1 MKGFDWFQPTE
12 LRFGEGRLTEVGEV
26 VARLGRRCLLVS
38 RPERGLFGPVVS
50 RALELLE
57 SAGLEVAHF
66 DGVEPNPTTDVVAA
80 GARIAAE
87 HGAQVVVGLGGG
99 SAMDVAKAIAV
110 EATHPGGCWDYLFYR
125 DTQPDERTLPVVAVP
140 STSGSASHV
149 TQVAVV
155 TSSAD
160 RDKSALYHPRLFPR
174 VGIVDPELVATL
186 PPAATAATGFDV
198 FCHAF
203 ESTLHPNASPYT
215 RVLAE
220 EAIRRVLTYLPRAV
234 ADGHDL
240 EARREMAWADTLAGL
255 CIANAGVTLPH
266 GIGMAIGGMYPHV
279 AHGVALAACYPACTR
294 FTLASAPEAFA
305 RLGTM
310 LDVDGGSPEAV
321 GRRACDALDDLLRE
335 VGLWTDLATLGV
347 PSDELPQLAAQSRVL
362 PDYEN
367 NPRVASPEEMLQ
379 LLESSYR
386 R

>member
-1 MKGFDWFQPTE
+1 MKGFDWLQPTE
-12 LRFGEGRLTEVGEV
+12 LRFGEGRLSEVGEV
-26 VARLGRRCLLVS
+26 SARFGRRCLLVS
-38 RPERGLFGPVVS
+38 RPERGPFGPVVA
-50 RALELLE
+50 RALALLE
-57 SAGLEVAHF
+57 AAGLEVAHF
-66 DGVEPNPTTDVVAA
+66 DGVEPNPTTDVVAV
-80 GARIAAE
+80 GARIAAAHE
-87 HGAQVVVGLGGG
+87 AQVVVGLGGG

-110 EATHPGGCWDYLFYR
+110 EATHPGSCWDYLFYR
-125 DTQPDERTLPVVAVP
+125 DGQPDERTLPVVAVP

-155 TSSAD
+155 TNPED
-160 RDKSALYHPRLFPR
+160 RDKSALYHARLFPR
-174 VGIVDPELVATL
+174 VGIVDPELIVTL

-203 ESTLHPNASPYT
+203 ESTLHPGASPYT
-215 RVLAE
+215 LVLAE
-220 EAIRRVLTYLPRAV
+220 EAIRRVVTYLPRAV
-234 ADGHDL
+234 SDGSDL

-294 FTLASAPEAFA
+294 FTLASAPDAFA
-305 RLGTM
+305 RLGVM
-310 LDVDGGSPEAV
+310 LGVEGGSPETV
-321 GRRACDALDDLLRE
+321 GRRACDALDELLRE

-347 PSDELPQLAAQSRVL
+347 PSEELSDLAAQSMVL

-367 NPRVASPEEMLQ
+367 NPRVASREEMLG